1 MKKLL
6 KYCDYLREEPTFN
19 LENIISL
26 KTRLY
31 VGSFKKYLL
40 IGTMGDTKTTPTQIL
55 PIRSLQSSR
64 GDRTHTWDTWSEL
77 CFSKMNLI
85 LCIR

>member
-1 MKKLL
+1 M
-6 KYCDYLREEPTFN
+6 N

-40 IGTMGDTKTTPTQIL
+40 IGTMGGTKMTPTQIL

-64 GDRTHTWDTWSEL
+64 EDRTHTWDTWSEL
-77 CFSKMNLI
+77 GFSKMNLI